1 VEVRPWRALHA
12 LVPNLSPQSTE
23 NAVQT
28 LDILQQEIVG
38 VLRRAARVRPIVV
51 VLEDMHLAD
60 PASWAVLDAL
70 LTGVDDERLL
80 VSYTLRAEE
89 AHAAAEW
96 RRRIS
101 RHPRSAHIQ
110 LRRFGLDEVR
120 RWIRTVFHDA
130 APGDDVARFVHEYSE
145 GIPSLVLH
153 VLRASCEDGSI
164 WYGGTRW
171 EWRPLE
177 DQTLPAG
184 VTYVMERRL
193 ERLSSA
199 TRTLLASAA
208 VLGGSLSVELLV
220 AVTGTP
226 DTEIRSAL
234 EEGTAASVL
243 MPTDEPDGAYAF
255 RHPMLADICIRSVP
269 ERQRQ
274 RIHDVAARM
283 LELRMPSRVADI
295 AAHYHAAGNDP
306 AAYAFAQRIAERS
319 LAAFAH
325 DSAVDAFQVAQRY
338 TVIARSG

>member
-1 VEVRPWRALHA
+1 VRPWRALHA
-12 LVPNLSPQSTE
+12 VVPNLSTQSTE
-23 NAVQT
+23 KA
-28 LDILQQEIVG
+28 LEAPDILQQEIVG
-38 VLRRAARVRPIVV
+38 VLRRAARARPIVV
-51 VLEDMHLAD
+51 VLEDLHLAD
-60 PASWAVLDAL
+60 PASWATLDAL

-80 VSYTLRAEE
+80 VCYTLRPDE
-89 AHAAAEW
+89 AQTAADW

-101 RHPRSAHIQ
+101 RHPRSAHVQ
-110 LRRFGLDEVR
+110 LRRFGLDDVR

-153 VLRASCEDGSI
+153 ILRASCEDGSI

-171 EWRPLE
+171 EWRPLD

-184 VTYVMERRL
+184 VGYVMERRL
-193 ERLSSA
+193 ERLAPA
-199 TRTLLASAA
+199 TRALLASAA

-226 DTEIRSAL
+226 DSHVRAAL

-243 MPTDEPDGAYAF
+243 TASNEPDGAYAF
-255 RHPMLADICIRSVP
+255 RHSMLADICIRSVP

-319 LAAFAH
+319 LSEFEYV
-325 DSAVDAFQVAQRY
+325 S
-338 TVIARSG
+338 